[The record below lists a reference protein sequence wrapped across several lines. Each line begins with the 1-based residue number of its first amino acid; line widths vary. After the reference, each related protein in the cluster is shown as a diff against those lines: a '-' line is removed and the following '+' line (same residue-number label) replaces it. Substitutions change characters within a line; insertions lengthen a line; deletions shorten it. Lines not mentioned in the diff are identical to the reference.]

1 MPCTLKSRSIQ
12 NPLIVPKA
20 AAFRHHAMTIH
31 DSAGGRGSPPG
42 AHGAERTSM
51 KQKHSGSIQKRI
63 LAITLS
69 CLLGMCVIIS
79 LVSYYLFQNYL
90 RRSLIQS
97 TETSLQLLSDTI
109 NGSMDDIYQLAR
121 FCQSNG
127 DVADYIAKNPNPG
140 SVLSVATYDRIY
152 EEYSNNPSGSYIPRL
167 AVITNDHFLQIVG
180 AAYSSTDD
188 LAEEVPKLSFFDTL
202 LNAGG
207 YDFSTGFINDP
218 FSRRGI
224 QVLPIL
230 RPITYQFNS
239 VQGGFLFLEVSSSLF
254 TDALKRYTIAED
266 SSVLLTLGSH
276 RYRYAD
282 GGLTEIPASYSILR
296 DLSSNAMIDGIQIT
310 EIKNADGHTRIMV
323 TAPLNMP
330 DCYISQSISL
340 SELHNQQWL
349 LLGILAVTLIGI
361 LALGILLMLLM
372 NRMIHVPVSRLRAKM
387 LRISQGDF
395 SRDPSI
401 EWQHELGD
409 IGRGINDL
417 SENVNLLMNKRLE
430 DEKQKRDL
438 EYKVLQ
444 SQINPHFIYNT
455 LNSIKWMATI
465 QGAEG
470 ISEMTTA
477 LAKLLKSISKGTS
490 LLVSVREELSL
501 LQDYFTIQSYRYGGT
516 VTMEIQVDE
525 ESIYDCRIIKFTL
538 QPLVENAIFH
548 GIEPKGTGHILIHA
562 ARELYRDTD
571 CIRIDVRDDGVGM
584 SPAKAAQILSSNEES
599 SADFFREL
607 GVSNV
612 HQRLQYEFG
621 APAGITI
628 DSAEGMYTVMSI
640 HIPADPA

>member
-1 MPCTLKSRSIQ
+1 
-12 NPLIVPKA
+12 
-20 AAFRHHAMTIH
+20 
-31 DSAGGRGSPPG
+31 
-42 AHGAERTSM
+42 M

-63 LAITLS
+63 LTITLS

-79 LVSYYLFQNYL
+79 SVSYYLFQNYL

-121 FCQSNG
+121 FCQTNG
-127 DVADYIAKNPNPG
+127 DVANYIAQNPNPG

-152 EEYSNNPSGSYIPRL
+152 EEYSNNPSSSYIPRL
-167 AVITNDHFLQIVG
+167 AVITNDHFLQIVS

-188 LAEEVPKLSFFDTL
+188 LAEEVPELPFFDTL
-202 LNAGG
+202 LDAGG
-207 YDFSTGFINDP
+207 YNFSTGFISDP
-218 FSRRGI
+218 FSRQGI

-239 VQGGFLFLEVSSSLF
+239 VQGGFLFLEVSPALF

-276 RYRYAD
+276 HYRYED
-282 GGLTEIPASYSILR
+282 GRLTELPVSYNVLR
-296 DLSSNAMIDGIQIT
+296 DLTSTAMIDGIQIT
-310 EIKNADGHTRIMV
+310 EIKNTDGHTRTMV
-323 TAPLNMP
+323 TAPLNLP

-340 SELHNQQWL
+340 SELHDQQWIL
-349 LLGILAVTLIGI
+349 FGILSGTLISI

-387 LRISQGDF
+387 LRIAQGDF
-395 SRDPSI
+395 SRDASI
-401 EWQHELGD
+401 EWRHELGD

-465 QGAEG
+465 QGADG
-470 ISEMTTA
+470 ISEMTTS

-490 LLVSVREELSL
+490 LLVTVREELSL

-516 VTMEIQVDE
+516 ITMEIQVDE

-538 QPLVENAIFH
+538 QPLVENSIFH

-562 ARELYRDTD
+562 AREIYRETD

-584 SPAKAAQILSSNEES
+584 SPAKAEQILNSNEEGS
-599 SADFFREL
+599 SDFFREL

-628 DSAEGMYTVMSI
+628 DSVEGMYTVMSI
-640 HIPADPA
+640 HIPADTTDSSKGASHV